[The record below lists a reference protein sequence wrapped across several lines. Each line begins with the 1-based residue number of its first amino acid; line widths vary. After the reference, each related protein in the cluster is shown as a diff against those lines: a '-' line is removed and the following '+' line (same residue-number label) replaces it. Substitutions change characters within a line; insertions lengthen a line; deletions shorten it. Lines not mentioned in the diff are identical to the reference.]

1 MKKQTVIS
9 DTIVQ
14 KRLKKIQR
22 KALRGTKKKVRKGQ
36 LTKESL
42 ELYLG
47 VIDEPY
53 AHLRN
58 ELNTGRANTL
68 ARLIANRADL
78 AGRAETAMNTL
89 GLNSDRV
96 QQAYEEAQR
105 HAETVQ
111 IPNSEI
117 SESNK
122 ITIEP
127 LRQRFHALVASQ
139 QEKDVR

>member
-68 ARLIANRADL
+68 ARLIADL

-127 LRQRFHALVASQ
+127 LRKRFHALVASQ